1 LTFESVLK
9 KITGEL
15 RLVIAKSFMDDEKL
29 IGNDAEMEQNL
40 ININR
45 ERLLFEP
52 QNGQMHTNGRVHLD
66 YNPHREKPCRIALIA
81 ASYIFVLS
89 IIPNS

>member
-52 QNGQMHTNGRVHLD
+52 QNGQMRVHLD
-66 YNPHREKPCRIALIA
+66 YNPHKEKPCRIALIA

-89 IIPNS
+89 IIPTS